1 MENQLLQELM
11 ETSMEEISMD
21 MEDTDG
27 ARLAV
32 MKRTK
37 EEYGTGQIDG
47 VIMVMAT
54 TIMATATTKTIMAI
68 MVDMAGILEKKVN
81 GKTSIATNLLM
92 HSQMKMVLQ
101 KTPEMIHQLQNH
113 KQRNQKPAI
122 SYQKYQKRKP
132 QTAPRRL
139 IILFHLNLRNLSLSK
154 DNRQIFGIK

>member
-1 MENQLLQELM
+1 ME
-11 ETSMEEISMD
+11 

-54 TIMATATTKTIMAI
+54 TIMATATTKTIMA
-68 MVDMAGILEKKVN
+68 MVAAMAGMLEKKVN

-113 KQRNQKPAI
+113 KQRNQKLAI